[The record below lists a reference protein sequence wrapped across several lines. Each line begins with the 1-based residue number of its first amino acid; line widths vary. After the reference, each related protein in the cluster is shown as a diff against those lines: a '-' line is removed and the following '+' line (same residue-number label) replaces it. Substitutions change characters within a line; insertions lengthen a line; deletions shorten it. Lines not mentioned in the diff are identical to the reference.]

1 VTIFVLARDFPK
13 ICILRPIAMSRRR
26 QARHITIRRE

>member
-13 ICILRPIAMSRRR
+13 ICILRRFATSRRR
-26 QARHITIRRE
+26 QARHITIRPE